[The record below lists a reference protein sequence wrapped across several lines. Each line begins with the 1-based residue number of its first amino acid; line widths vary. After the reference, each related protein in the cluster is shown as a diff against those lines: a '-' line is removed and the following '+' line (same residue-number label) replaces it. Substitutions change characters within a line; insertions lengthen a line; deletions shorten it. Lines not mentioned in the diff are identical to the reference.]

1 MLKKQVFYIIGL
13 ILLFL
18 SAALSMS
25 SLWSLYY
32 DFYLNQDSDLMSFIY
47 SIFITFFSSIILII
61 VTRNRDK
68 SEITNKDGFAIVT
81 LGWILIVIFSSLP
94 YYFYGNGFTFTNA
107 FFESMSGLTTTG
119 ASILGHSS
127 TPSIESLPHGLLF
140 WRSFTSFLGG
150 MGIIVFS
157 IAILPLLGMGGV
169 QLFRAEVAGPVA
181 DKMTPRVK
189 QTAKLLWTIY
199 LGLVLILTILLLIQ
213 GLSFHDSICHA
224 FTTIATAGFSTKNA
238 SIGAFSPTVQWTIII
253 FMFIAGTSFTL
264 HYIFISN
271 KKMEYLKD
279 TEFKVFSGM
288 IIICSFIFL
297 INVVNS
303 DLYKL
308 NFESVRHSIFNAVT
322 IITTTGFTTEN
333 YSEWPALSKTLVF
346 FLFFV
351 GGCAGSTTGAM
362 KIIRSIL
369 IYKYL
374 VSEIRKMLHPNG
386 VFPLR
391 INGNVVPDDIVKK
404 TLGFYLFYIFI
415 FVFTALIFA
424 MLGLDVETALSAS
437 ASSIGNIGPALGS
450 VGPAH
455 NWAHLPELAKWLA
468 SFCMLLGRLE
478 IFTVMV
484 LFSRT
489 FWKK

>member
-13 ILLFL
+13 ILIFL
-18 SAALSMS
+18 SIALAIS
-25 SLWSLYY
+25 SLWSVYY
-32 DFYLNQDSDLMSFIY
+32 DFYLNIDKDLVPFIY
-47 SIFITFFSSIILII
+47 SIIITFMSGIILIFL
-61 VTRNRDK
+61 TKNRNK
-68 SEITNKDGFAIVT
+68 TEITNKDGFAIVT
-81 LGWILIVIFSSLP
+81 LGWVLIVFFSSLP
-94 YYFYGNGFTFTNA
+94 FYFYGNGFTFTNA

-119 ASILGHSS
+119 ATILGHS
-127 TPSIESLPHGLLF
+127 TTTNIESLPHGLLF
-140 WRSFTSFLGG
+140 WRSFTTFIGG

-189 QTAKLLWTIY
+189 QTAKLLWAIY
-199 LGLVLILTILLLIQ
+199 LGLFLILTIILILQ
-213 GLSFHDSICHA
+213 GLTFHDSICHA
-224 FTTIATAGFSTKNA
+224 FTTIATGGFSTKDA
-238 SIGAFSPTVQWTIII
+238 SIGAFSPMVQWTIII

-271 KKMEYLKD
+271 KKIEYLKD
-279 TEFKVFSGM
+279 TEFKVYFCM
-288 IIICSFIFL
+288 IVICSIIFL
-297 INVVNS
+297 SNIVNS
-303 DLYKL
+303 DLYGL
-308 NFESVRHSIFNAVT
+308 NFEAIRHSIFNSVT

-333 YSEWPALSKTLVF
+333 YGEWPALSKTLIF

-362 KIIRSIL
+362 KIIRTIL

-391 INGNVVPDDIVKK
+391 INGNVIPDDIVKK

-415 FVFTALIFA
+415 FVFTAMIFA

-450 VGPAH
+450 VGPAYS
-455 NWAHLPELAKWLA
+455 WAHIPDFAKWLA

-489 FWKK
+489 FWNK